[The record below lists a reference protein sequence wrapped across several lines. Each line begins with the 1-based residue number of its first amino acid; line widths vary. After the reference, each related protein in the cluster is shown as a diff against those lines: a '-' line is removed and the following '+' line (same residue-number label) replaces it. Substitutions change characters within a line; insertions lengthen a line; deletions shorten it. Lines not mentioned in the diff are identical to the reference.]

1 MKKYFK
7 LSFTRIHF
15 NMYILHSM
23 YINFSHVKL
32 QDNLLANRNQVK
44 SFSRNEVLM
53 CETRTIID
61 SKALSQWPCFTTY

>member
-15 NMYILHSM
+15 NMYIHM

-44 SFSRNEVLM
+44 KSFSRNGVLM